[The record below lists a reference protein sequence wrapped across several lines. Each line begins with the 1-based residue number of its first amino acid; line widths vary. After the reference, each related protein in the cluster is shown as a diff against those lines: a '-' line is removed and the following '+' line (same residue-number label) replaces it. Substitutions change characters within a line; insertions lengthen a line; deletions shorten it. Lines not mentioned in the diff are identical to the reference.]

1 MHTRTNS
8 RKLSLSVQ
16 NFKCSFDNF
25 DNRQVQLQQ
34 VIAHC
39 IVMLEA
45 LQPQSLAV
53 PDLSDCERSESGCLL
68 RNVQTCH
75 AIVKKK
81 LVSGLNQAV
90 CRRREERQ
98 LWRGNAGWADQRHPF
113 SAVWLQCLKSLQ
125 WLWRCKHNMLQDVAI
140 ARVALLRTLSSNCIW
155 AYVVSNCVWA
165 YAVYTQHCT
174 LLLVC
179 AHSMVLHSWR

>member
-1 MHTRTNS
+1 MAANNCQPLCCCLFLFVLAATCNAMGSSMHTRTNS

-68 RNVQTCH
+68 QT
-75 AIVKKK
+75 
-81 LVSGLNQAV
+81 
-90 CRRREERQ
+90 
-98 LWRGNAGWADQRHPF
+98 
-113 SAVWLQCLKSLQ
+113 
-125 WLWRCKHNMLQDVAI
+125 
-140 ARVALLRTLSSNCIW
+140 
-155 AYVVSNCVWA
+155 
-165 YAVYTQHCT
+165 
-174 LLLVC
+174 
-179 AHSMVLHSWR
+179 

>member
-8 RKLSLSVQ
+8 RNLFLSVQ
-16 NFKCSFDNF
+16 NFKCSFEAAGTDNF

-98 LWRGNAGWADQRHPF
+98 L
-113 SAVWLQCLKSLQ
+113 
-125 WLWRCKHNMLQDVAI
+125 
-140 ARVALLRTLSSNCIW
+140 
-155 AYVVSNCVWA
+155 
-165 YAVYTQHCT
+165 
-174 LLLVC
+174 
-179 AHSMVLHSWR
+179 